1 MQGVLMDGIMSMPL
15 GWQAW
20 VFWMMIVNSA
30 SLFFLKHMEARFCLA
45 VWIPNGITMMLLAE
59 QMGYVRLLGISHIV
73 WWTPL
78 IIYLFLRRKQFDL
91 KTLAGKWIVVMLIT
105 NSLSLVVDY
114 TDVARYIAGDREDQR
129 PGATEQID
137 EPQLEYDDALPK
149 IAFAAGERAREAGRV
164 VIALRRGK
172 MA

>member
-45 VWIPNGITMMLLAE
+45 VWIPNGITMMLFAE
-59 QMGYVRLLGISHIV
+59 RFGFVRFLGISHII

-91 KTLAGKWIVVMLIT
+91 KTLAGKWVVVMLIT
-105 NSLSLVVDY
+105 NSVSLAIDYVDVV
-114 TDVARYIAGDREDQR
+114 RYMAGDREDQR
-129 PGATEQID
+129 PGATEQLE
-137 EPQLEYDDALPK
+137 EPEMAYHALPK
-149 IAFAAGERAREAGRV
+149 IALAEGERVRAVGPV
-164 VIALRRGK
+164 VIELRHEK
-172 MA
+172 KA